1 MLSHVQPV
9 ISVDLDER
17 VLFSL
22 LTCRWDD
29 YVIFKNCARN
39 SDHNKVYD
47 YDC

>member
-1 MLSHVQPV
+1 MVNHVQPV
-9 ISVDLDER
+9 ISLDLDER

-22 LTCRWDD
+22 FTCSWDD
-29 YVIFKNCARN
+29 DVIFKNCARN